1 MQNKKLNIGLV
12 GFGLS
17 GRYLISPFL
26 MVNPN
31 FNLKTVVQ
39 NTASTASEIYPSVK
53 SVKNLDD
60 VLTDKDIDLVILS
73 SPNET
78 HFNYARR
85 SLLAGK
91 HVLVE
96 KPMASTV
103 AECEI
108 LMDLAAKQ
116 GKVLSV
122 YQNRRFDG
130 DFQTVQQV
138 IKDGLVGEVLNYEA
152 RFDRWQPNANPKKW
166 KEVPSLVTGV
176 LYDLG
181 AHILDQ
187 ALVLFGT
194 PKSFD
199 GQVMTQ
205 RENTTIDDAFDLR
218 LDYGRFQ
225 VSLKASLLVREPS
238 PRYRIN
244 GTNGSFVK
252 YGIDPQEDMLKAGMS
267 PDAKGFGDEDP
278 TNYGTLNTDLNGLHV
293 QGKITTKAGNFGLLF
308 QNLYET
314 IVNGGE
320 LAVKPEQVI
329 EQIRIMEAV
338 KKGKFP
344 RF

>member
-1 MQNKKLNIGLV
+1 MKTLNVGLI

-17 GRYLISPFL
+17 GRYLIAPFL

-31 FNLKTVVQ
+31 FRLKTVVQ
-39 NTASTASEIYPSVK
+39 QSASTASEIYPSVK
-53 SVKNLDD
+53 SVKNINDI
-60 VLTDKDIDLVILS
+60 LTDKDIDLVIVS

-78 HFNYARR
+78 HFDYARK

-91 HVLVE
+91 HVLIE

-108 LMDLAAKQ
+108 LMDLAKRQ

-130 DFQTVQQV
+130 DFQTVKKV
-138 IKDGLVGEVLNYEA
+138 IKNQLVGDILNCEF
-152 RFDRWQPNANPKKW
+152 RFDRWSPNANPKKW
-166 KEVPSLVTGV
+166 KETPSLVTGV

-187 ALVLFGT
+187 ALVLFGK
-194 PKSFD
+194 PKSFR

-225 VSLKASLLVREPS
+225 VTLKASLLVREPT
-238 PRYRIN
+238 PRYMVH
-244 GTNGSFVK
+244 GTRGSFVK
-252 YGIDPQEDMLKAGMS
+252 YGIDPQEDMLKAGMT
-267 PDAKGFGDEDP
+267 PDMKGFGEDKP
-278 TNYGTLNTDLNGLHV
+278 EFYGILNTDINGLHV
-293 QGKITTKAGNFGLLF
+293 QGRIETMAGNFGLLF

-314 IVNGGE
+314 IVNDAE
-320 LAVKPEQVI
+320 LAVKPELVL
-329 EQIRIMEAV
+329 EQIRIMEAI
-338 KKGKFP
+338 KKN
-344 RF
+344 RNA

>member
-1 MQNKKLNIGLV
+1 MKTLNVGLI

-17 GRYLISPFL
+17 GRYLIAPFL
-26 MVNPN
+26 MTNPN
-31 FNLKTVVQ
+31 FRLKTVVQ
-39 NTASTASEIYPSVK
+39 QKAATASEIYPSVK

-60 VLTDKDIDLVILS
+60 VINDKDIDLVVVS

-78 HFNYARR
+78 HFDYARR

-96 KPMASTV
+96 KPMAATV

-152 RFDRWQPNANPKKW
+152 RFDRWSPNANPKKW
-166 KEVPSLVTGV
+166 KEIPSLATGV

-187 ALVLFGT
+187 TLVLFGT
-194 PKSFD
+194 PKSFS

-205 RENTTIDDAFDLR
+205 RENTSIDDAFDLR

-225 VSLKASLLVREPS
+225 VSLKASLLVREPT

-244 GTNGSFVK
+244 GTHGSFVK
-252 YGIDPQEDMLKAGMS
+252 YGIDPQEDMLKAGMA
-267 PDAKGFGDEDP
+267 PTDKGFGEEDP
-278 TNYGTLNTDLNGLHV
+278 AFYGTLNTDLNGLHV
-293 QGKITTKAGNFGLLF
+293 QGKIATKAGNFGLLF

-320 LAVKPEQVI
+320 LSVKPELVI
-329 EQIRIMEAV
+329 EQIRIMEAI
-338 KKGKFP
+338 KKGKSS

>member
-1 MQNKKLNIGLV
+1 MKTINVGLI

-17 GRYLISPFL
+17 GRYLIAPFL

-31 FNLKTVVQ
+31 FRLKTVVQ
-39 NTASTASEIYPSVK
+39 PRAVGASAASEIYPSVK
-53 SVKNLDD
+53 SVKNIDD
-60 VLTDKDIDLVILS
+60 VLTDKDIDLVIVS

-78 HFNYARR
+78 HFDYARK

-91 HVLVE
+91 HVLIE

-108 LMDLAAKQ
+108 LMDLAERQ

-130 DFQTVQQV
+130 DFQTVKKV
-138 IKDGLVGEVLNYEA
+138 IKNRLVGDILNCEF
-152 RFDRWQPNANPKKW
+152 RFDRWSPNANPKKW
-166 KEVPSLVTGV
+166 KETPSLVTGV

-187 ALVLFGT
+187 ALVLFGK
-194 PKSFD
+194 PKSFR

-225 VSLKASLLVREPS
+225 VALKASLLVREPT
-238 PRYRIN
+238 PRYMVH
-244 GTNGSFVK
+244 GTQGSFVK
-252 YGIDPQEDMLKAGMS
+252 YGIDPQEDMLKAGMT
-267 PDAKGFGDEDP
+267 PDMKGFGEDKP
-278 TNYGTLNTDLNGLHV
+278 EFYGILNTDISGLHV
-293 QGKITTKAGNFGLLF
+293 QGRIETMAGNFGLLF

-314 IVNGGE
+314 IVNDAE
-320 LAVKPEQVI
+320 LAVKPELI
-329 EQIRIMEAV
+329 LEQIRIMEAV
-338 KKGKFP
+338 KKGKSL
-344 RF
+344 

>member
-1 MQNKKLNIGLV
+1 MKTINVGLI

-17 GRYLISPFL
+17 GRYLIAPFL

-31 FNLKTVVQ
+31 FRLKAVVQ
-39 NTASTASEIYPSVK
+39 PRAVGASAASEIYPSVK
-53 SVKNLDD
+53 SVKNIDD
-60 VLTDKDIDLVILS
+60 VLTDKDIDLVIVS

-78 HFNYARR
+78 HFDYARK

-91 HVLVE
+91 HVLIE

-108 LMDLAAKQ
+108 LMDLAERQ

-130 DFQTVQQV
+130 DFQTVKKV
-138 IKDGLVGEVLNYEA
+138 IKNRLVGDILNCEF
-152 RFDRWQPNANPKKW
+152 RFDRWSPNANPKKW
-166 KEVPSLVTGV
+166 KETPSLVTGV

-187 ALVLFGT
+187 ALVLFGK
-194 PKSFD
+194 PKSFR

-218 LDYGRFQ
+218 LDYGRFK
-225 VSLKASLLVREPS
+225 VTLKASLLVREPT
-238 PRYRIN
+238 PRYMVH
-244 GTNGSFVK
+244 GTQGSFVK
-252 YGIDPQEDMLKAGMS
+252 YGIDPQEDMLKAGMT
-267 PDAKGFGDEDP
+267 PDMKGFGEDKP
-278 TNYGTLNTDLNGLHV
+278 EFYGILNTDLNGLHI
-293 QGKITTKAGNFGLLF
+293 QGRIETMAGNFGLLF

-314 IVNGGE
+314 IVNDAE
-320 LAVKPEQVI
+320 LAIKPELI
-329 EQIRIMEAV
+329 LEQIRIMEAV
-338 KKGKFP
+338 KKGKSL
-344 RF
+344 